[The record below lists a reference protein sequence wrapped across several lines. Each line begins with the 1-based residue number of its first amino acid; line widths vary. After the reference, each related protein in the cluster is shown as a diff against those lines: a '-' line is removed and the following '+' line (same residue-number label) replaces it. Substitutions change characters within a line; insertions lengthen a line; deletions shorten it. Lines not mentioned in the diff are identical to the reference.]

1 MSKTIKVIELLNKIA
16 NGEEAPK
23 QIEYK
28 ANLYRLDEDKNYRD
42 VVDGSYF
49 VEDLSFNLANL
60 SDEVQIIEEQ
70 EEIDIQNI
78 EELDENFTYIEN
90 HSSGLGI
97 EKVLNKAEI
106 ELVNKIN
113 ELVQAVK
120 QLDKKIKKKKQ
131 YKK

>member
-1 MSKTIKVIELLNKIA
+1 MSKAIRVIDLLNKIA
-16 NGEEAPK
+16 NGEEVPK
-23 QIEYK
+23 QIEYR
-28 ANLYRLDEDKNYRD
+28 ANLYRLDEDKSYRD

-78 EELDENFTYIEN
+78 KDIKDVFIEN
-90 HSSGLGI
+90 ASCGEDVKYLAR
-97 EKVLNKAEI
+97 KYNEI
-106 ELVNKIN
+106 LKW
-113 ELVQAVK
+113 AK
-120 QLDKKIKKKKQ
+120 QLDKKIKEKKQ